1 MMKPN
6 EYRKKVVVLRCFLV
20 PSIKNFKRM
29 RADEIKW
36 DPFLRRVPITS
47 CQLMCK
53 GLRERYHG
61 VHQTYV
67 KMVCPNGWD
76 ARL

>member
-36 DPFLRRVPITS
+36 DHSFFPSTISDWNRLPPSVIDKITTES
-47 CQLMCK
+47 FK
-53 GLRERYHG
+53 AGLCN
-61 VHQTYV
+61 V
-67 KMVCPNGWD
+67 
-76 ARL
+76 